1 MPKLKRPIIS
11 LEGFFDGLL
20 PFLNNFLSTSILM
33 AMGLLALIQAPQY
46 LFTVPAAITFT
57 LALIGMLVNSYR
69 FVKQTIPNPVPETL
83 KPHFEA
89 RPAKTPGWL
98 INFCQDLRKNPK
110 YIITGMVTLVVTE
123 ILVLASFVNMA
134 INLKAAL

>member
-1 MPKLKRPIIS
+1 MPKLKRQIIS

-20 PFLNNFLSTSILM
+20 PFLNNFLSMSILM
-33 AMGLLALIQAPQY
+33 AMGLLVLIQSPQY
-46 LFTVPAAITFT
+46 FITVPAAITFT

-69 FVKQTIPNPVPETL
+69 FTKQTIPNPMPDTL

-98 INFCQDLRKNPK
+98 INFFQDLIRNPS
-110 YIITGMVTLVVTE
+110 YIMIGMITLVVTE
-123 ILVLASFVNMA
+123 ALVLAGFVNMA